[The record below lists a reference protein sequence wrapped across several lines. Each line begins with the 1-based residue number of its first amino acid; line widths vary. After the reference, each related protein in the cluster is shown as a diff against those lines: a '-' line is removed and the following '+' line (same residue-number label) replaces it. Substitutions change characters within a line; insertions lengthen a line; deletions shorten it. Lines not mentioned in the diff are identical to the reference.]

1 MAHLENGKLVYDQI
15 TKMAVCHGNYLV
27 GKDKS
32 YVDNLIWWAT
42 TPQDLLR
49 PRSNSTHT
57 EIGVWVDN
65 ELWFFSSTSRNR
77 SGDGTVSNGTR
88 WIKATDL
95 LTHPDRWILL
105 EEVVI
110 PPNEMMYLPSLKTF
124 IPTKPVYKIHNMIE
138 RANDMIP
145 LAYDFVG
152 VTAGFA
158 NPYRAVKK
166 RYVKDI
172 IKRGKEYCSAACH
185 AVQFGWT
192 VTISPKRYYR
202 LAVKR
207 GAKRIKD
214 IVSYVKGR
222 E

>member
-1 MAHLENGKLVYDQI
+1 MAMLDKDGRLVYDQI
-15 TKMAVCHGNYLV
+15 TKMAVCHGNYQV

-95 LTHPDRWILL
+95 LTHPDRWEIG
-105 EEVVI
+105 
-110 PPNEMMYLPSLKTF
+110 
-124 IPTKPVYKIHNMIE
+124 
-138 RANDMIP
+138 RAH
-145 LAYDFVG
+145 V
-152 VTAGFA
+152 
-158 NPYRAVKK
+158 
-166 RYVKDI
+166 
-172 IKRGKEYCSAACH
+172 
-185 AVQFGWT
+185 
-192 VTISPKRYYR
+192 
-202 LAVKR
+202 
-207 GAKRIKD
+207 
-214 IVSYVKGR
+214 
-222 E
+222 

>member
-1 MAHLENGKLVYDQI
+1 MAKLDKQGKLVYDQI
-15 TKMAVCHGNYLV
+15 TKMVVCHGNYQV

-77 SGDGTVSNGTR
+77 QTMEMFPGRIIKKKASNGTR

-105 EEVVI
+105 EE
-110 PPNEMMYLPSLKTF
+110 EL
-124 IPTKPVYKIHNMIE
+124 
-138 RANDMIP
+138 
-145 LAYDFVG
+145 VG
-152 VTAGFA
+152 FYGIFKAM
-158 NPYRAVKK
+158 
-166 RYVKDI
+166 
-172 IKRGKEYCSAACH
+172 
-185 AVQFGWT
+185 
-192 VTISPKRYYR
+192 
-202 LAVKR
+202 
-207 GAKRIKD
+207 
-214 IVSYVKGR
+214 
-222 E
+222 